1 MEVNPVSFGR
11 AIRALR
17 RRRGWTQEVLGEK
30 SGTSQSAV
38 SRCEGGKADTLTW
51 RTIVRIAEALGARAS
66 VTAYWQGEDLDRLLD
81 AAHAGLVDQV
91 VQILTDAE
99 WEVVPEATFSTYG
112 ERGSIDVLAYHPPTG
127 ALLVI
132 EVKSTVPDMQG
143 MLSTLDRKVRLAPR
157 IAAERG
163 WMPSSVSRLLVIGE
177 DRTSRRRLHDHA
189 ATVNQL
195 MPLRT
200 VAMRRWLRAPS
211 GPVGG
216 VLFLTPSQ
224 STPARRR
231 VRRVAP
237 DPGTGATRVPAR

>member
-1 MEVNPVSFGR
+1 MNPVNFGL

-17 RRRGWTQEVLGEK
+17 HRRGWTQTELGEK
-30 SGTSQSAV
+30 SETSQTAI
-38 SRCEGGKADTLTW
+38 SRCEAGKADTLTW

-66 VTAYWQGEDLDRLLD
+66 VTAYWHGEELDRLLD

-91 VQILTDAE
+91 VQILTLAD
-99 WEVVPEATFSTYG
+99 WEIVPEATFSIYG
-112 ERGSIDVLAYHPPTG
+112 ERGSIDVLAYHPLTG
-127 ALLVI
+127 SLLVV

-157 IAAERG
+157 VAAERG
-163 WMPSSVSRLLVIGE
+163 WKVGSVSRLLVIGE

-189 ATVNQL
+189 ATINAL

-200 VAMRRWLRAPS
+200 VAMRRWLCAPS
-211 GPVGG
+211 GRVGG

-224 STPARRR
+224 RTPARRR
-231 VRRVAP
+231 VRRGSPVPEAR
-237 DPGTGATRVPAR
+237 ATPAVVS